1 MASSNASWSLLP
13 FDLVENILYKVPV
26 ASLVRFK
33 STCKQ
38 WCALLNDKR
47 FIYKHLE
54 LSREGFLRV
63 HDHKLYQFINIETLA
78 LSSLQGPSDITS
90 MIHCDGLL
98 LSECRFDSVDKKLAV
113 WNPFLRQIK
122 WIEPINSIKG
132 HYGFYGFGYDNVSR
146 DNYKILKFCNKLG
159 YDSVEIYEFKTQLW
173 RSVHY
178 SHAYSWYAWFDEAVS
193 MDGNMYWFAERLNID
208 KSITKFFILCFDFSR
223 EIFKETCCLP
233 FITRDDDWVIP
244 HLSGFGRDS
253 LSLLSKDKYA
263 KIQLWVTNN
272 VTDEIVSWSKYFNM
286 TPPYLPII
294 SCGFFRNMTFFIH
307 KTNMIMLW
315 CLEEDIQNKN
325 IYVNVY
331 EIGEDV
337 VEKQVE
343 TERHRWCD
351 QASFRSRCYVFVP
364 TSLVPVPE

>member
-13 FDLVENILYKVPV
+13 FDLVENILYKV
-26 ASLVRFK
+26 
-33 STCKQ
+33 STLQ
-38 WCALLNDKR
+38 GSGR
-47 FIYKHLE
+47 IF
-54 LSREGFLRV
+54 GFLRV
-63 HDHKLYQFINIETLA
+63 HDHKLYQFINLETLA

-122 WIEPINSIKG
+122 WIEPVNSIKG
-132 HYGFYGFGYDNVSR
+132 HYGFYCFGYDNVSR

-223 EIFKETCCLP
+223 EIFK
-233 FITRDDDWVIP
+233 
-244 HLSGFGRDS
+244 
-253 LSLLSKDKYA
+253 
-263 KIQLWVTNN
+263 
-272 VTDEIVSWSKYFNM
+272 
-286 TPPYLPII
+286 
-294 SCGFFRNMTFFIH
+294 
-307 KTNMIMLW
+307 
-315 CLEEDIQNKN
+315 
-325 IYVNVY
+325 
-331 EIGEDV
+331 
-337 VEKQVE
+337 
-343 TERHRWCD
+343 
-351 QASFRSRCYVFVP
+351 
-364 TSLVPVPE
+364 

>member
-26 ASLVRFK
+26 DSL
-33 STCKQ
+33 
-38 WCALLNDKR
+38 
-47 FIYKHLE
+47 
-54 LSREGFLRV
+54 
-63 HDHKLYQFINIETLA
+63 FINLETLA

-122 WIEPINSIKG
+122 WIEPVNSIKG

-244 HLSGFGRDS
+244 HLSGFGRDR
-253 LSLLSKDKYA
+253 LSLLSKDKYG

-364 TSLVPVPE
+364 SLVPVPE

>member
-1 MASSNASWSLLP
+1 M
-13 FDLVENILYKVPV
+13 DTTI
-26 ASLVRFK
+26 
-33 STCKQ
+33 
-38 WCALLNDKR
+38 
-47 FIYKHLE
+47 
-54 LSREGFLRV
+54 
-63 HDHKLYQFINIETLA
+63 
-78 LSSLQGPSDITS
+78 
-90 MIHCDGLL
+90 
-98 LSECRFDSVDKKLAV
+98 
-113 WNPFLRQIK
+113 
-122 WIEPINSIKG
+122 
-132 HYGFYGFGYDNVSR
+132 NVSR
-146 DNYKILKFCNKLG
+146 DNYKILGFC
-159 YDSVEIYEFKTQLW
+159 
-173 RSVHY
+173 RSVDY
-178 SHAYSWYAWFDEAVS
+178 SCAYSWYAWYDEAVS
-193 MDGNMYWFAERLNID
+193 MDGNMYWFVKRD
-208 KSITKFFILCFDFSR
+208 KENSQTENFILCFDFSR